1 MLNDLD
7 KRIINNQD
15 IIVFYSLYDNFYG
28 VNGLSKIKIFEDDEL
43 DYRKLIDFFN
53 EKREILDYFSTQN
66 LITILNSIII
76 PREPNKKTYVGT
88 KLYERALR
96 EYENKKD
103 FFEYLKSKINIR
115 LQDVEDYAIY
125 AAEQSMFVGSIN
137 SRVIFF
143 RRFSDKMSE
152 LTKKFEFSLSQM
164 QNEEYKD
171 FIKEYYNKGKGV
183 LGISFFKNIN
193 IFKSNHDKFELLK
206 AIIDE
211 NPNIVKSINLEI
223 FQDEIYSLG
232 EDFVKYI
239 SKFPNLSTEIVLLL
253 KNNEQLFNIFQNVV
267 NTYREKPVFERSII
281 LEATIKYLTRM
292 SIQNDINE
300 KMSNATIEDIVN
312 CALIYQKLEIESDEF
327 NISNFLSQ
335 IANPREFK
343 AEFESMCMEIYNTT
357 KDEFKYVSVNGLDI
371 KKSALLYIKFG
382 MSLQDAKKMINM
394 YDDGFDGIKKQF
406 SKEHYIKLIKQIIE
420 CADED
425 QLSKFI
431 NKHVQFTALES
442 LERETE
448 IKHLYSKTY
457 IDKTRGTYKNLQP
470 IQARTDD
477 LQSGVLY
484 ELIGAKDKYKDI
496 KVLELPKEFGVV
508 IRSTDTGFKGDKELI
523 DNSHKRTFEVTDSPS
538 NHLLAGVYNNEAN
551 FGVTPLGK
559 NGVYLAFFNI
569 PDDGLNILSNLD
581 ADSNINGHGSTGNQ
595 EKWYSEKKIYEYQHG
610 VYSEA
615 TIETQ
620 PPDAILIFNDA
631 SQQTIKNTIQ
641 AAREFDVPIIYV
653 DKRKILRNQLDTLK
667 KLKKEFKKVQGNN
680 KKMDIIKQ
688 LLYTYEAN
696 VSGWLLNRIKNE
708 SEKETLTSS
717 IDNSNLGEEV
727 DALIEYKKEIENLIN
742 SYAITPDRKDDTID
756 LLERLEIMYQFA
768 NKRGES
774 IGFDK
779 LGPMINAKQLMSA
792 ARRLLSGAGPLQK

>member
-1 MLNDLD
+1 MLDDLD
-7 KRIINNQD
+7 KRIIDNQD

-28 VNGLSKIKIFEDDEL
+28 LNGLSKIKIFEDDEL
-43 DYRKLIDFFN
+43 DYRKLSDFFN

-76 PREPNKKTYVGT
+76 PREPNKNTYVGT

-103 FFEYLKSKINIR
+103 FFEYVKSKINLR

-125 AAEQSMFVGSIN
+125 AAEQSTFIGSIN
-137 SRVIFF
+137 SREIFF

-183 LGISFFKNIN
+183 LGISFLKNIN

-211 NPNIVKSINLEI
+211 NPNIIKSINLEI
-223 FQDEIYSLG
+223 FRDEIYSLG

-253 KNNEQLFNIFQNVV
+253 KNNEQLFNIFHNVV
-267 NTYREKPVFERSII
+267 NTYKDKPVFERSII
-281 LEATIKYLTRM
+281 IEATIKYLTRM
-292 SIQNDINE
+292 SMQHDINE

-312 CALIYQKLEIESDEF
+312 CALLYQKLEIESDEF

-343 AEFESMCMEIYNTT
+343 DEFERMCMEIYNTT
-357 KDEFKYVSVNGLDI
+357 KDEYKYTLAIGLDI
-371 KKSALLYIKFG
+371 KKSALLYMKFG

-406 SKEHYIKLIKQIIE
+406 SKKHYIKLIKQIIE
-420 CADED
+420 CDDED

-431 NKHVQFTALES
+431 DKHVQFTALES

-448 IKHLYSKTY
+448 IKQLYSKTY
-457 IDKTRGTYKNLQP
+457 IDKTRRTYKNLQP

-477 LQSGVLY
+477 LQSGVLG
-484 ELIGAKDKYKDI
+484 ELMRVDVEVFK
-496 KVLELPKEFGVV
+496 LPKEFGVV

-523 DNSHKRTFEVTDSPS
+523 DNSHRRTFEVTDSPS

-581 ADSNINGHGSTGNQ
+581 ADSNINGHGSTGNK
-595 EKWYSEKKIYEYQHG
+595 EKWYSEQKIYEYQHG

-631 SQQTIKNTIQ
+631 SQQIINNTIQ
-641 AAREFDVPIIYV
+641 AAREFGVPIIYV
-653 DKRKILRNQLDTLK
+653 DKREIIRNQLDTLK
-667 KLKKEFKKVQGNN
+667 NLRKEFKKVQGND
-680 KKMDIIKQ
+680 KKMNIIKQ
-688 LLYTYEAN
+688 LVYTYEAN

-727 DALIEYKKEIENLIN
+727 DELIEYKKEIESLIN
-742 SYAITPDRKDDTID
+742 SYAITLDRKDDTID
-756 LLERLEIMYQFA
+756 WLERLEIMYQFA
-768 NKRGES
+768 NERGKS
-774 IGFDK
+774 TGFAQ
-779 LGPMINAKQLMSA
+779 LGPMINVRKLIMAASGLM
-792 ARRLLSGAGPLQK
+792 GINPLQK